1 MNFTENL
8 CPTRRSRD
16 SDSSGGG
23 IDRVGRPCC
32 SRAYAGRRGA
42 RHPRTTRGHANKAR
56 CSRRACRAN
65 DTSTW
70 APNSQARVRLL
81 DHEQALVETECT
93 DCWWGRRRRANR
105 RLGGWRHGSP
115 HWRCCGSRRWICIQA
130 ISSPPLPLSPVRI
143 RPRHGSDA
151 TDWYANAITGS
162 STWASVLVLF
172 TDLSRRI
179 STMDE
184 RLSGRID
191 VLVGVINELDRRL
204 TRVEI
209 KLGIQP

>member
-1 MNFTENL
+1 M
-8 CPTRRSRD
+8 
-16 SDSSGGG
+16 
-23 IDRVGRPCC
+23 
-32 SRAYAGRRGA
+32 
-42 RHPRTTRGHANKAR
+42 
-56 CSRRACRAN
+56 
-65 DTSTW
+65 
-70 APNSQARVRLL
+70 
-81 DHEQALVETECT
+81 
-93 DCWWGRRRRANR
+93 
-105 RLGGWRHGSP
+105 
-115 HWRCCGSRRWICIQA
+115 
-130 ISSPPLPLSPVRI
+130 RI

-151 TDWYANAITGS
+151 TDWYANAVTGS